1 MSKSGEQRTALV
13 LGATGGVGGAV
24 ARALLAHGWRVRTL
38 VREGSRHRDRL
49 SPGVEARTGDAM
61 WADDVVAAA
70 EGASVLFHGVNPSG
84 YQNWDKLV
92 LPMIDHSIAAA
103 RAVGARII
111 LPGTIYNFD
120 PATTP
125 VVACGTAQTGTTRK
139 GKVRI
144 ELERRLRDASHD
156 VPVLIVRAGD
166 FFGPDARSSWLC
178 QGMIKPGR
186 PLDKIVRVARG
197 GGHSW
202 AYLPDLAEA
211 IAQLAN
217 RGDALSMFEDL
228 VFGGVY
234 DETGDLLV
242 SGIQR
247 VVGKQLPVRMFPWW
261 LMHLGAPFVSFLRE
275 VSEVEPFWQHPM
287 RMDNARLVAIL
298 KEEPHTE
305 LDEALRATLHSLG
318 CL

>member
-1 MSKSGEQRTALV
+1 MSKSDEQKTALV

-24 ARALLAHGWRVRTL
+24 ARALLAHGWRVKTL
-38 VREGSRHRDRL
+38 VREGSKHRDRL
-49 SPGVEARTGDAM
+49 CPGVEALTGDAM
-61 WADDVVAAA
+61 RADDVAAVA
-70 EGASVLFHGVNPSG
+70 EGASVLFHGVNPAG
-84 YQNWDKLV
+84 YRNWDKLV

-103 RAVGARII
+103 RAIGARII

-125 VVACGTAQTGTTRK
+125 VVASGTAQTGTTRK

-144 ELERRLRDASHD
+144 ELERLLRDASRD
-156 VPVLIVRAGD
+156 VPVLIVRSGD
-166 FFGPDARSSWLC
+166 FFGPDARSSWFC

-186 PLDKIVRVARG
+186 PIGRIDRVTRG

-211 IAQLAN
+211 IAQLAD
-217 RGDALSMFEDL
+217 RGDALSMFEEL

-242 SGIQR
+242 SGIQQ
-247 VVGKQLPVRMFPWW
+247 VVGKELPVRKFPWW
-261 LMHLGAPFVSFLRE
+261 LMHLGAPFFGLLRE
-275 VSEVEPFWQHPM
+275 VSEVAPFWHHPM

-305 LDEALRATLHSLG
+305 LDEALRATLRSLG